1 VKNNDNGISREKKSR
16 KWEKDNF
23 VAALVFVLKYL
34 LDVGKARTATREQE
48 QDTRGARGALTNRL
62 STLST
67 KIHQ

>member
-1 VKNNDNGISREKKSR
+1 VIYRERKNRESGKKKAISFS
-16 KWEKDNF
+16 
-23 VAALVFVLKYL
+23 ALVFGVKYL

-48 QDTRGARGALTNRL
+48 QDTRGARGALTNTP